1 MKTKEIAFIS
11 VFTAIIVAS
20 NYALI
25 AFPQVK
31 LMDSMVFL
39 SGYLF
44 GFPVAASIAA
54 LSWLVYGSINPLGAA
69 GFPLILGLMSGEMIF
84 GIFGVLCRRIFNI
97 EKRFLKKPLETTL
110 VLGAF
115 GVTGSF
121 IYDIWTN
128 SIEGFLIYQT
138 VDGMILRIIT
148 GIPFSIIHQISNF
161 AMFSILVPIFIY
173 MVTKNMSSR

>member
-25 AFPQVK
+25 AFPQIK

-54 LSWLVYGSINPLGAA
+54 LSWFCLLYTSDAA
-69 GFPLILGLMSGEMIF
+69 DE
-84 GIFGVLCRRIFNI
+84 
-97 EKRFLKKPLETTL
+97 
-110 VLGAF
+110 
-115 GVTGSF
+115 
-121 IYDIWTN
+121 
-128 SIEGFLIYQT
+128 
-138 VDGMILRIIT
+138 
-148 GIPFSIIHQISNF
+148 
-161 AMFSILVPIFIY
+161 
-173 MVTKNMSSR
+173 

>member
-25 AFPQVK
+25 AFPQIK

-97 EKRFLKKPLETTL
+97 EERFLKKPLETTL

-128 SIEGFLIYQT
+128 SIEGLLIYQT

-173 MVTKNMSSR
+173 MVTKNISSR